1 MSRLEIVL
9 ICVSVISIATNIGL
23 YVWLRAALSRLLSFS
38 EEMSDLRDMTGA
50 FVGHVSSVYSLE
62 MFYGDETLQG
72 LMEHARSYKEQL
84 DTFEYIYE
92 LSEEEEN
99 IDERS
104 PEEEAS
110 EEDQE

>member
-9 ICVSVISIATNIGL
+9 ICVSALSIAANIGMFM
-23 YVWLRAALSRLLSFS
+23 WLRASLSRLVSFS
-38 EEMSDLRDMTGA
+38 DEMEDLRDMTGA

-72 LMEHARSYKEQL
+72 LVEHARSYKEQL

-104 PEEEAS
+104 PEEEEA